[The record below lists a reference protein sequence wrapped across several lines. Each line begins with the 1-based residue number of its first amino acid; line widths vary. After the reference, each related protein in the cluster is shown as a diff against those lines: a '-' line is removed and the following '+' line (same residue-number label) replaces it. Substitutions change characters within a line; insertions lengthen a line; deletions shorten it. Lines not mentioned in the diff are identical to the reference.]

1 MTTTWRRG
9 PLRDHGGAAESRPL
23 IVKIGGSLLGRTGW
37 ADEVRALVAALPAPR
52 VLIVGGGAIVDG
64 LRTID
69 AAEPQPADV
78 VHRLAID
85 CMGVTARLVAA
96 TLCAPLVTEA
106 TGSSPTAVLDAPA
119 WLAHAG
125 RFDRL
130 PVGWHVTS
138 DSIAAIVAAE
148 LDAALLLVKSVA
160 PPHDDIER
168 LAAHGWV
175 DAWFPTAARG
185 LAHVAWAAPG

>member
-1 MTTTWRRG
+1 MTATWHRG
-9 PLRDHGGAAESRPL
+9 VLRDHGGDAESRPL

-37 ADEVRALVAALPAPR
+37 ADAVRALVASLPAPR
-52 VLIVGGGAIVDG
+52 VLVVGGGAIVDG

-69 AAEPQPADV
+69 AAEPQPPDV

-85 CMGVTARLVAA
+85 CMAITARLVAA
-96 TLCAPLVTEA
+96 SLGAPIVAEPA
-106 TGSSPTAVLDAPA
+106 GAAATAVLDAPV
-119 WLAHAG
+119 WLAHVD
-125 RFDRL
+125 RFARL

-138 DSIAAIVAAE
+138 DSIAALVAAE
-148 LDAALLLVKSVA
+148 LGATLLLVKSVA
-160 PPHDDIER
+160 PPHDDIGR
-168 LAAHGWV
+168 LAATGWV